1 MKQYQVKNWG
11 LLMFMIMGISINTTA
26 QVFPGKIS
34 SEWEGKKSSYRISA
48 RFPSTQPT
56 VGKCGSMEIIS
67 NGVKIGAY
75 NFTGCKKTNVGFDL
89 AYVYTAPKKPNG
101 VGYIRVKVTGSSSQN
116 ASLQIV
122 AHIPNKGKGN
132 HCTAINNVVL
142 KPKKEVRTKTITAY
156 SVNTNA
162 IRCGEDFILFAE
174 NTQNNPVF
182 IINSS
187 TGESKCVLDGIAN
200 VYENARDRVDDLY
213 LFDNRLVLKFLTG
226 NHNGVYTGTR
236 FKAYSTSF
244 DSNSVLEG
252 WDYIRGMSG
261 KYAFVGNSR
270 EQYELWDMD
279 ELKML
284 YRWKAYNSQLPYP
297 NKMKADDPVFIASDK
312 SIWYIK
318 GDQVSTGVIQL
329 VPEGGYIYN
338 YPLVNEDYIRKNHVT
353 QFRRVRQFN
362 DYIYVACERRIYR
375 MNMLSPGTWEEF
387 ARIPISENNT
397 FYDFYIAPNGNML
410 VVGQRV
416 ELYRPG
422 SFDKPQLL
430 GTDYRLKT
438 GLKEYAFSDLWLNFC
453 SINADKNSNF
463 IFFKDSELYIYNP
476 DGLVGYTET
485 YGKVT
490 DLR

>member
-142 KPKKEVRTKTITAY
+142 KPKMEARPKTIAAY
-156 SVNTNA
+156 NVKA
-162 IRCGEDFILFAE
+162 DAVRCGWGLLMYAE
-174 NTQNNPVF
+174 NTQNNPV
-182 IINSS
+182 IYIDSS
-187 TGESKCVLDGIAN
+187 TGKTGRLLDGIAN
-200 VYENARDRVDDLY
+200 VYENARNVVNDLY
-213 LFDNRLVLKFLTG
+213 FFEKYLVLKMWTG
-226 NHNGVYTGTR
+226 NHNGVYTGVA
-236 FKAYSTSF
+236 FSAVNKSDVTS
-244 DSNSVLEG
+244 SALEG
-252 WDYIRGMSG
+252 WDYVRGMSSR
-261 KYAFVGNSR
+261 YAFIGNTR

-279 ELKML
+279 ELKVL
-284 YRWKAYNSQLPYP
+284 YRWNAYDSQLPYP
-297 NKMKADDPVFIASDK
+297 NKMTARDPVFIASDQ
-312 SIWYIK
+312 SVWFIK
-318 GDQVSTGVIQL
+318 GNNISTGVIQL
-329 VPEGGYIYN
+329 VPSENRVYN
-338 YPLVNEDYIRKNHVT
+338 YPLSNEEYIRTNHVT
-353 QFRRVRQFN
+353 EFGRVRQFK
-362 DYIYVACERRIYR
+362 DYIYVACNRRIYR
-375 MNMLSPGTWEEF
+375 MNMLSPGRWEEY
-387 ARIPISENNT
+387 ARIPITEDND
-397 FYDFYIAPNGNML
+397 FHDFYIAPNGNLL
-410 VVGQRV
+410 VIGQRV
-416 ELYRPG
+416 ELYRPS

-430 GTDYRLKT
+430 GTDYKLKT
-438 GLKEYAFSDLWLNFC
+438 GLKDYAFSTLWLNFC
-453 SINADKNSNF
+453 SLNADENSNF
-463 IFFKDSELYIYNP
+463 IFFNDSELYVYNP